1 MKNELKKSATEDMR
15 IIGEII
21 DSATI
26 CMLTTHNH
34 AGGLCSRP
42 MYTQEAD
49 QNGNLWFFASTST
62 HVVSEIR
69 NNHAVQI
76 TYSAGKEKFV
86 SASANAFEVFDRQ
99 KINELWTPMMKAWF
113 PLGIETPELV
123 LLRLEL
129 QDVEYWDTPSSPVTK
144 VAGFFKA
151 MVSNEPYKPG
161 HHEKVNLHH

>member
-1 MKNELKKSATEDMR
+1 MKNELKKSTTPDMR
-15 IIGEII
+15 VIGEII

-26 CMLTTHNH
+26 CMLTTRNH

-49 QNGNLWFFASTST
+49 ENGNLWFFTSTSS
-62 HVVSEIR
+62 HLVSEIR
-69 NNHAVQI
+69 NNHDVQI
-76 TYSAGKEKFV
+76 TYSSGKEKFI
-86 SASANAFEVFDRQ
+86 SASAKAFEVFDRARMQ
-99 KINELWTPMMKAWF
+99 ELWSPLMNAWF
-113 PLGIETPELV
+113 PEEIDTPELV

-129 QDVEYWDTPSSPVTK
+129 QDVEYWVTPSSPVTK

-151 MVSNEPYKPG
+151 MVSDQPYKPG